1 MAVCACRLPLLMMA
15 ATAVASLLIAAS
27 IVGDRPVVGDPS
39 VRVVRSSLVPDRRA
53 VTLKSASLYARNDRW
68 KPYLADESVCP
79 GGERTDL
86 PVARQ
91 AATMVCLVNFARKR
105 RGLRGLTVAAP
116 LNGVSITK
124 ARQIVRCGNF
134 SHNPCGGEW
143 TSVVRAAGYGGD
155 VGENLYAGGEKWG
168 APRVAVDA
176 WLNSDEKWGAP
187 RVAVDAWLNS
197 ESHRENLFDRR
208 WSEQGLALLPGESF
222 GAFRDVVVW
231 VSVFGGGSGVPAG

>member
-1 MAVCACRLPLLMMA
+1 MAVCACRLPLLLMA

-27 IVGDRPVVGDPS
+27 TVGDRAMVRDPS
-39 VRVVRSSLVPDRRA
+39 VRVVRSSLVPGRRA
-53 VTLKSASLYARNDRW
+53 VTLRSASLYARNDRW
-68 KPYLADESVCP
+68 RPYLADESVCP

-91 AATMVCLVNFARKR
+91 AATMACLVNFARKR
-105 RGLRGLTVAAP
+105 RGLRGLSVAAP
-116 LNGVSITK
+116 LNGISIAK

-134 SHNPCGGEW
+134 SHTPCGGEW

-176 WLNSDEKWGAP
+176 WLNSEP
-187 RVAVDAWLNS
+187 
-197 ESHRENLFDRR
+197 HRENLFDRR

-231 VSVFGGGSGVPAG
+231 VSVFGGGSGAPAG